1 MDGWQVDE
9 LSWHSAKPCCSKS
22 CNQCQ
27 HLFPA
32 VIALVII
39 IVNTCSPSVITLVII
54 TVNTCSLLSSLL
66 SSSLL
71 SFLCHLVKDYLVAS
85 SSKIY
90 VYVKGHIC
98 TYKWTFHEV
107 TQSYACEICPV
118 GNNPHKASFRFRA
131 FMSWCDGQT
140 LCFVLLSRGRPGRP
154 PARICC

>member
-1 MDGWQVDE
+1 MTAVDGWVTGGRVELALRKTLLLQVVQPV
-9 LSWHSAKPCCSKS
+9 STPVPSFCHHSCHHH
-22 CNQCQ
+22 CQ
-27 HLFPA
+27 HLF
-32 VIALVII
+32 
-39 IVNTCSPSVITLVII
+39 PSVITLVII

-71 SFLCHLVKDYLVAS
+71 SFLCHLVKDYLVPS

-118 GNNPHKASFRFRA
+118 GNNPHKASSRFRA
-131 FMSWCDGQT
+131 FMS
-140 LCFVLLSRGRPGRP
+140 
-154 PARICC
+154 